1 MTNSPLSRPSR
12 SPPPACL
19 LTQESWTRTRSVPPC
34 RSRGTTLLR
43 TRSRRSALPG
53 QTRPRRSSSWTPT
66 SRELSTGST
75 VRSPGTSSTRT
86 ADRKKEPMTKE
97 TPTLEPLDLSAVI
110 SSTEP
115 PELKEFKKR
124 VIEVAKQHSSSMHC
138 GEYKSVLRQLGIK
151 EGEDKVKV
159 ELETAFGMVF
169 TVETDPTKLHEK
181 TVDEQKKVLLDTL
194 GTLSLTSG
202 NKSVGVMSVS
212 ADSVVRMT
220 LVSTATPFA
229 NALDT
234 PSGVW
239 LYGGPDGRVR
249 HFFEG
254 VQETENHEFVRRT
267 TGANVN

>member
-1 MTNSPLSRPSR
+1 
-12 SPPPACL
+12 
-19 LTQESWTRTRSVPPC
+19 
-34 RSRGTTLLR
+34 
-43 TRSRRSALPG
+43 
-53 QTRPRRSSSWTPT
+53 
-66 SRELSTGST
+66 
-75 VRSPGTSSTRT
+75 
-86 ADRKKEPMTKE
+86 MTKE

-254 VQETENHEFVRRT
+254 VQETRAHGYVHTRN
-267 TGANVN
+267 GANVTYPTAICGFSTFSGPRMTAIYGKNRNCAKCEARYDRDWAARDIAIQSRDAVAAP